1 MSVMIDWVT
10 ARVPLACEGLINDGE
25 VVSLDADGVVDWRS
39 PKRLQVEGSYSS
51 RVAVRGGMGVV
62 EFSGNPS
69 KFCQGHNLFGSADLR
84 PLMVL
89 ALERVAAWLGL
100 TPSADDRR
108 VWASGDYDLSRVDLA
123 RMVDCGPPERVRTV
137 LEVLGQV
144 ARTRYQARSVVGSGT
159 VYVGQ
164 HSRRVALKFYDKWA
178 ELQVRGHGLC
188 STLAPEWHQALVGFA
203 AGKLRVELTLRS
215 MELADRELRRAR
227 MWTERVAGS
236 VLDDRLAVLELT
248 DMVRLVDQ
256 VVADLP
262 GRLVPVYDAWRAG
275 RDLRALYSKRTFYR
289 YRRQLLDLAGVDIA
303 RVQLRP
309 VVTEAEYLGGF
320 PIGPL
325 LRGPG
330 VGPPEWARGT
340 ELLAV
345 S

>member
-1 MSVMIDWVT
+1 MTAMIDWVT

-25 VVSLDADGVVDWRS
+25 VVSLDADGVIDWRS
-39 PKRLQVEGSYSS
+39 PKRLQVEGSYSA
-51 RVAVRGGMGVV
+51 RVAVRGGMGVL

-69 KFCQGHNLFGSADLR
+69 KFCQGHNLFGSAELR
-84 PLMVL
+84 PLMVS
-89 ALERVAAWLGL
+89 ALDRVAARLGL

-108 VWASGDYDLSRVDLA
+108 VWAAGDYDLSRVDVA
-123 RMVDCGPPERVRTV
+123 RMIDCGLPERVRTA
-137 LEVLGQV
+137 LDVLGQV

-178 ELQVRGHGLC
+178 ELRVRGHGLC
-188 STLAPEWHQALVGFA
+188 STLSPDWRQALVGYA

-215 MELADRELRRAR
+215 MELVDRGLWRAR
-227 MWTERVAGS
+227 MWTGSVAES
-236 VLDDRLAVLELT
+236 VLDERLVGLELH
-248 DMVRLVDQ
+248 DMVRLVEQ
-256 VVADLP
+256 VVQDLP
-262 GRLVPVYDAWRAG
+262 PRLVPVYDAWRAG
-275 RDLRALYSKRTFYR
+275 RDLRALYSRPTFYR

-309 VVTEAEYLGGF
+309 VVTEAEYIGGF

-330 VGPPEWARGT
+330 SAIPDWARGT
-340 ELLAV
+340 ELLV

>member
-1 MSVMIDWVT
+1 MPVMIDWVT
-10 ARVPLACEGLINDGE
+10 ARVPLTCEGLINDGE
-25 VVSLDADGVVDWRS
+25 VVSLDADGVIDWRS

-69 KFCQGHNLFGSADLR
+69 KFLQGHNLFGSADLR
-84 PLMVL
+84 RLMVS
-89 ALERVAAWLGL
+89 ALELVAARLGL

-108 VWASGDYDLSRVDLA
+108 VWAAGHYDLSRVDLA
-123 RMVDCGPPERVRTV
+123 RMIECGPPERVRTV
-137 LEVLGQV
+137 LDVLGQV

-159 VYVGQ
+159 VYLGQ
-164 HSRRVALKFYDKWA
+164 HSRRVSLKFYDKWA

-188 STLAPEWHQALVGFA
+188 STLASDWHQALVSWA

-215 MELADRELRRAR
+215 MELVDRELRRAR
-227 MWTERVAGS
+227 MWTGS
-236 VLDDRLAVLELT
+236 LAESLLDERLAGLELS
-248 DMVRLVDQ
+248 DMVRLVED
-256 VVADLP
+256 VAHDLP
-262 GRLVPVYDAWRAG
+262 GKLLAVYEAWRAG
-275 RDLRALYSKRTFYR
+275 RDVRLMFTRPTFYR

-303 RVQLRP
+303 RVQLRA

-320 PIGPL
+320 PVGPL

-330 VGPPEWARGT
+330 VGHPDWARCT
-340 ELLAV
+340 ELLV